1 MKRGL
6 KNRKTVLKGKSGIK
20 KRSRYKTNQPAKV
33 IGKPAKEK
41 RPRNFPTAKSFVEF
55 MKRL

>member
-20 KRSRYKTNQPAKV
+20 GSAAGIKPTNQPTKA
-33 IGKPAKEK
+33 IGRPAKEK
-41 RPRNFPTAKSFVEF
+41 RPRNFPTA
-55 MKRL
+55 